1 VDQMDFL
8 SGFAGFEEDFTGI
21 KNWWI
26 GLSDVGHEGL
36 WLWVHSHEVRNSPYK
51 HISGGY

>member
-1 VDQMDFL
+1 MDFL
-8 SGFAGFEEDFTGI
+8 AGFAGFEEEFTGL

-36 WLWVHSHEVRNSPYK
+36 WLWVHSYEVTKQPT
-51 HISGGY
+51 